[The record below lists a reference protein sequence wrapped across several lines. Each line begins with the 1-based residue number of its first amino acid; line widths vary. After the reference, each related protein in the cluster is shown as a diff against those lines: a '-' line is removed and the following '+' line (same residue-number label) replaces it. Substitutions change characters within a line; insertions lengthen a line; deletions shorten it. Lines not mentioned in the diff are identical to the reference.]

1 MYNRT
6 LKRPMFRMGGSA
18 GTGITSGLDTPKRGR
33 VDGPGGYA
41 GFFGSEAK
49 EIAKNATERAEQ
61 SVKEL
66 EALKRKRKL
75 SNPFG
80 NPGGGG
86 GNSSLSALTQKHNQA
101 GGYNVPFITNN
112 LLTKKDIGTA
122 PSDFEI
128 MKEQRGDIPTPSKYP
143 YKASDFF
150 MNLGAGIMAQPGGQ
164 PIFQTIGKASIPAL
178 GELQKAQQSDWG
190 LGEKGKLEQWKS
202 DQELLLAAYKNTSED
217 EKNKMWEEAHAMFD
231 NKGINPYTKEKF
243 KTPQEAYNLLLKN
256 KFMSKEKVLTPEAQ
270 YNTTYEK
277 IFTKH
282 LQNQDFGGNSAAAAN
297 LAKHEAN
304 IIYEK
309 YPKEVID
316 QFNLTQLWIDPAFYD
331 EKDGVK
337 TMNEIG
343 EISALGIE
351 TGKIYLN
358 LPDGNF
364 YKLGPNKIFEQVSLT
379 DLQG

>member
-1 MYNRT
+1 MFNRT
-6 LKRPMFRMGGSA
+6 LQRPMFRIGGSA
-18 GTGITSGLDTPKRGR
+18 GTGITTGLNTPKRGR

-41 GFFGSEAK
+41 GDENKIARMQTELDFLK
-49 EIAKNATERAEQ
+49 ENVGERPKGDPYPTAE
-61 SVKEL
+61 
-66 EALKRKRKL
+66 
-75 SNPFG
+75 
-80 NPGGGG
+80 
-86 GNSSLSALTQKHNQA
+86 
-101 GGYNVPFITNN
+101 
-112 LLTKKDIGTA
+112 
-122 PSDFEI
+122 
-128 MKEQRGDIPTPSKYP
+128 KYP

-150 MNLGAGIMAQPGGQ
+150 MGLGQGILAQPGGQ